1 MNIFKNI
8 LLLIISPRVGWE
20 EIEHSSC
27 DTERVLSTAFYPLLA
42 VLAVSCFVPMLYDST
57 THTLSSSLMQAIVSF
72 SKYLI
77 TYFIA
82 SFLLTGFY
90 PELTKSEL
98 GVHRMNNYIVYVLIF
113 LILLS
118 IIINLIPGQFSPL
131 YFLMLYAVLIAYR
144 GIDFLG
150 VKPGKELKFIVV
162 ATILIVAMPQALD
175 ALLNMLIQ

>member
-1 MNIFKNI
+1 MA
-8 LLLIISPRVGWE
+8 
-20 EIEHSSC
+20 
-27 DTERVLSTAFYPLLA
+27 AF
-42 VLAVSCFVPMLYDST
+42 
-57 THTLSSSLMQAIVSF
+57 
-72 SKYLI
+72 
-77 TYFIA
+77 
-82 SFLLTGFY
+82 
-90 PELTKSEL
+90 
-98 GVHRMNNYIVYVLIF
+98 
-113 LILLS
+113 ILLS